1 MRQASVPPTTPRTWA
16 ALAAASVLGTNLG
29 DLVSHTLH
37 LGHLRGLP
45 VLALALALVLA
56 TERRTPRP
64 THACYWLAIVLLR
77 TAATNLG
84 DLATHDARLPP
95 PTVTAALAALLCAV
109 LALRARTTPNAR
121 SDALGRPVP
130 VTDPLYWAAMLTAGT
145 LGTVAG
151 DLLQDTAGQ
160 GPALAACAPLL
171 LAAVLAHGAL
181 PRPSLPAYWS
191 TIVAARTAGTVAG
204 DFAADRGGLALGL
217 PLATACSAALL
228 LCVLLFWPQSKARQA
243 SPSFSEENEAKR
255 LCH

>member
-45 VLALALALVLA
+45 VLALAFALVLA
-56 TERRTPRP
+56 TERSAPRAGQ
-64 THACYWLAIVLLR
+64 ACYWLAIVLLR

-95 PTVTAALAALLCAV
+95 PAVAALLCAV
-109 LALRARTTPNAR
+109 LALRARAVPNACP
-121 SDALGRPVP
+121 DALGRLVP

-160 GPALAACAPLL
+160 GPALAACAPFL

-181 PRPSLPAYWS
+181 PRPSLATYWA
-191 TIVAARTAGTVAG
+191 TIVMARVAGTVAG
-204 DFAADRGGLALGL
+204 DFAADPGGLALGL
-217 PLATACSAALL
+217 LLATACSGALL
-228 LCVLLFWPQSKARQA
+228 LCVLLFWPHLAPAIRRQA
-243 SPSFSEENEAKR
+243 SPSFSEEKEAKR